1 MFWVDEILRVHLSVY
16 EASDVIACIKLILNY
31 IH

>member
-1 MFWVDEILRVHLSVY
+1 MFWVDEILRDHFSVY
-16 EASDVIACIKLILNY
+16 EASDVIACIKLISND